1 MEDQKQQG
9 EGCALPEGESGA
21 EHFEVYKDHSNV
33 LRTWLTAYGV
43 GAPVLLLSQEKL
55 WEKLGQAGN
64 LREVAIAFLLGV
76 ALQALLAAINKYV
89 MWSCYYGSISESY
102 AKGKTFRLAQVIAG
116 YVWIDLLVDA
126 ASIGCFVWGTYR
138 CFSSLLPGPSV

>member
-1 MEDQKQQG
+1 MTDQQKNLG
-9 EGCALPEGESGA
+9 ACAPVEGELGA

-64 LREVAIAFLLGV
+64 LTAVAIAFLLGV
-76 ALQALLAAINKYV
+76 ALQAVLAAINKYV
-89 MWSCYYGSISESY
+89 MWSCYYGAVNKQY
-102 AKGKTFRLAQVIAG
+102 AEGWLFKFSQKVACYA
-116 YVWIDLLVDA
+116 WIDLLADA
-126 ASIGCFVWGTYR
+126 VSIASFGWGTYV
-138 CFSSLLPGPSV
+138 CFTSLL

>member
-1 MEDQKQQG
+1 MTDQQQYLG
-9 EGCALPEGESGA
+9 SCAAVEGELGA

-64 LREVAIAFLLGV
+64 LRAVAIAFLLGV
-76 ALQALLAAINKYV
+76 ALQAVLAAINKYV
-89 MWSCYYGSISESY
+89 MWSCYYGAVDKKYAESRVFEFSQ
-102 AKGKTFRLAQVIAG
+102 KVAG
-116 YVWIDLLVDA
+116 YAWIDLLTDA
-126 ASIGCFVWGTYR
+126 VSIASFVWGTYL
-138 CFSSLLPGPSV
+138 CFTSLL